1 MIEFIFRRL
10 MAVLPLALGVSFIV
24 MWSFTLVPGDPAQVM
39 LGEFA
44 SPQALAD
51 LRASLGLDKPLLQR
65 YVSYIGSIFQGDLG
79 NSLMERRPVVAVLG
93 DAFPRTLQLA
103 LFALALAIALGI
115 PLGLLASVYAGSWI
129 DGLVRI
135 VSLAGL
141 SMPVFWTGLMFVI
154 LFSVNLGWFP
164 VSGVGS
170 WRHLVLPA
178 LTLALPSLAVVSRMT
193 RASLME
199 VRGEDY
205 IRTARAKGMG
215 SGTILL
221 KHTLKNALIPII
233 TVIGLQLGQMLGGA
247 VLTETVFAI
256 PGLGRLAVFAISSR
270 DYVLVQGVVLVLAL
284 LYLLLNLVVDL
295 SYGLIDPRVSYS

>member
-1 MIEFIFRRL
+1 
-10 MAVLPLALGVSFIV
+10 

-44 SPQALAD
+44 SPKALAD
-51 LRASLGLDKPLLQR
+51 LRASLGLDKPLMQR
-65 YVSYIGSIFQGDLG
+65 YVAYLSSVFQGDLG
-79 NSLMERRPVVAVLG
+79 DSLMERRPVAAVLG

-103 LFALALAIALGI
+103 LFALALAIALGV
-115 PLGLLASVYAGSWI
+115 PLGLMASVYAGSWI

-135 VSLAGL
+135 LSLAGL

-193 RASLME
+193 RASLLE

-205 IRTARAKGMG
+205 IRTARAKGIND
-215 SGTILL
+215 STILF
-221 KHTLKNALIPII
+221 KHTLKNALIPIV
-233 TVIGLQLGQMLGGA
+233 TVVGLQLGQMLGGA